1 LKPPSV
7 SSSILRRVL
16 ICVET
21 PTKEVFDQRPIHRR
35 RLEVSKRNKRRR
47 HLAQAEALD
56 RVGEAVL
63 GVERLGVDLP
73 RDLGVG
79 HVRRRDERLGP
90 VAPRL
95 VEDGLVE
102 DVVAAEE
109 GVGAAEAGVVLED
122 VVPVEMV
129 TGDRSVNYR

>member
-1 LKPPSV
+1 M
-7 SSSILRRVL
+7 
-16 ICVET
+16 
-21 PTKEVFDQRPIHRR
+21 
-35 RLEVSKRNKRRR
+35 
-47 HLAQAEALD
+47 LD
-56 RVGEAVL
+56 RVCEPVL

-79 HVRRRDERLGP
+79 HVRRRDERLRP

-109 GVGAAEAGVVLED
+109 GVGAAQAGVVLED
-122 VVPVEMV
+122 VVPVEVVAVDCVSDLLSTLHCALPVM
-129 TGDRSVNYR
+129 GES